1 LTNRSLKDLP
11 VTSLPPFPEP
21 KIIGRLRLWS
31 KGLVRA
37 WLAEVAG
44 KPAPKPRHDD
54 DALMS
59 TRTMREQY
67 LGGVSEPTLWRWRQ
81 QGRTMAA

>member
-1 LTNRSLKDLP
+1 MTNRSLKDLP

-21 KIIGRLRLWS
+21 KIIGRLRLWP

-37 WLAEVAG
+37 WLAAVAG

-54 DALMS
+54 DVLIS

-67 LGGVSEPTLWRWRQ
+67 FGRVSEPTLRRWRQ
-81 QGRTMAA
+81 QGRTKAA